1 MVVNDWSMRE
11 GIHNELSKAVIKPLL
26 YSDIFSYPLTAA
38 EIFERLEIPCADVK
52 TVERELRDL
61 VEARVLFRFDDLY
74 SLRDDV
80 SLALRRQAGNKMAKD
95 IMPRAVRRSRLIF
108 NFPFVRAVMISG
120 SLSKDFMEESG
131 DIDFFIV
138 TAPGK
143 VWITRGLLAL
153 FQRIALF
160 NSHKY
165 FCVNYYLDHD
175 HLALDERNIFTAT
188 ELITLKPMCGNNFYN
203 SLIREN
209 SWIREYYPQFR
220 SKSLASKDKPVAG
233 KRFLEKILTPFA
245 PWLDQFVMKKLA
257 ARAQRLHAHHYEAK
271 DFEVAFKAT
280 PHVSKNHAGN
290 YQRRITDKFHQR
302 VHSFF
307 SEMVQV

>member
-1 MVVNDWSMRE
+1 MRE
-11 GIHNELSKAVIKPLL
+11 EIHRELARAVIKPLL
-26 YSDIFSYPLTAA
+26 YSDIFNYPLTAS
-38 EIFERLEIPCADVK
+38 EIFERLELPGTDIQ
-52 TVERELRDL
+52 TVENELNHL
-61 VEARVLFRFDDLY
+61 VEARVLFRFGDLY

-95 IMPRAVRRSRLIF
+95 IMPRAGRRAQLIF
-108 NFPFVRAVMISG
+108 SFPFVRAVMISG

-175 HLALDERNIFTAT
+175 HLSLDERNIFTAT
-188 ELITLKPMCGNNFYN
+188 ELITLKPMCGNEYYEALLRDND
-203 SLIREN
+203 
-209 SWIREYYPQFR
+209 WVKGYYPQFR
-220 SKSLASKDKPVAG
+220 PVKVESKPTLPWWPKGMFEAML
-233 KRFLEKILTPFA
+233 RPFA
-245 PWLDQFVMKKLA
+245 PKLDAFVMKKLTQ
-257 ARAQRLHAHHYEAK
+257 RAYRLHAHLYDPK
-271 DFEVAFKAT
+271 DFDVAFKAT

-290 YQRRITDKFHQR
+290 YQRRITDKFYQR
-302 VHSFF
+302 MNSFF
-307 SEMVQV
+307 GEMIHA